1 MLARIRGGFMYVPR
15 LLILLL
21 AVSVSLAAQVSG
33 QRQVGNVYEC
43 VVEPETVQRPWK
55 SPFPQPAF
63 GQNTMSLTRIVPPPE
78 FRTHDFTMVNARQVP
93 LFDSL
98 FRTPKP
104 ISCQVN
110 SGDGRESFH

>member
-1 MLARIRGGFMYVPR
+1 MYVPR
-15 LLILLL
+15 LLILQL

-33 QRQVGNVYEC
+33 HVRQVGNVYEF
-43 VVEPETVQRPWK
+43 VVGPETVPRPWK
-55 SPFPQPAF
+55 NPFPQPAF
-63 GQNTMSLTRIVPPPE
+63 GQNRISLMRIVPPPE

>member
-1 MLARIRGGFMYVPR
+1 MYVPR
-15 LLILLL
+15 LLILQL

-33 QRQVGNVYEC
+33 HVRQVGNVYEC
-43 VVEPETVQRPWK
+43 VVGPETVPRPWK
-55 SPFPQPAF
+55 NPFPQPAF
-63 GQNTMSLTRIVPPPE
+63 GQNRISLMRIVPPPE

>member
-1 MLARIRGGFMYVPR
+1 MYIPR

-21 AVSVSLAAQVSG
+21 GVSVSLAPQVSG
-33 QRQVGNVYEC
+33 HERHEGNVYEC
-43 VVEPETVQRPWK
+43 VVGPETVQRPWK
-55 SPFPQPAF
+55 NPFPQPAF
-63 GQNTMSLTRIVPPPE
+63 HQNGISLTRIVPPLE
-78 FRTHDFTMVNARQVP
+78 FRAHDLTMVDARRVS